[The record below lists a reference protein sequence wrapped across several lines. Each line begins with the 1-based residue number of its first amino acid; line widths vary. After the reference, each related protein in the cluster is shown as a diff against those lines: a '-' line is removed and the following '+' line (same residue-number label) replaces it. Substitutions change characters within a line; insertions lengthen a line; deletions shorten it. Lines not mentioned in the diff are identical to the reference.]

1 MAGGDPSLY
10 LDGEVYLRLLL
21 RRLTVHDQRMISAL
35 ARREAPRWV
44 DRFLRLVTHA
54 GGATA
59 TTGLALLLLA
69 LPDTRHLGLEALVA
83 NCLSHVAVQALK
95 RTVVRPRPS
104 VLLPH
109 IAALAEL
116 PDHFSFP
123 SGHAC
128 AAVAVVTPL
137 LLAAPT
143 AAIPLVCIAL
153 MVGASRVYLRVHY
166 VTDVVVGQMLG
177 AAAGIA
183 AHVSLA

>member
-1 MAGGDPSLY
+1 MSL
-10 LDGEVYLRLLL
+10 LHRV
-21 RRLTVHDQRMISAL
+21 TAHDQRMIAAL
-35 ARREAPRWV
+35 ARREAPPWV

-59 TTGLALLLLA
+59 TTGFALVLILT
-69 LPDTRHLGLEALVA
+69 PTTRHLGLVALVA
-83 NCLSHVAVQALK
+83 NCLSHLAVQALK

-109 IAALAEL
+109 IHALADL

-128 AAVAVVTPL
+128 AAFAVVTPIL
-137 LLAAPT
+137 LTAPAAGLPLLIVALA
-143 AAIPLVCIAL
+143 
-153 MVGASRVYLRVHY
+153 VGASRVYLRVHY

-177 AAAGIA
+177 AAAGVVA
-183 AHVSLA
+183 QLSLA